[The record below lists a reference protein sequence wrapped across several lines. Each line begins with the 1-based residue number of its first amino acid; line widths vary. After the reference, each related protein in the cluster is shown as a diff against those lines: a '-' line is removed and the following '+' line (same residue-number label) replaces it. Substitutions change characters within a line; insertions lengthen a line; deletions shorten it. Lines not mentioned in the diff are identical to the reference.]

1 MRWRTHGFSNCP
13 GSLASRELLA
23 NPERDSCAQE
33 QRGDEACDKQQMG
46 SDQSFG
52 TPESRK
58 RKMLSSLET
67 TMSTHLVWPVDPYK
81 VAATREGMCAHVVS
95 MISART
101 GWFVDCV
108 RFCMSDGMVKSWG
121 GDGGMQ
127 VWQYELRAG
136 EYIERVE
143 QVNQDKVGYLGSC
156 LVFHLSS
163 SRQIHIRGTRGQR
176 RKGKVRMYRT
186 RKVGEQID
194 GLVFNDGLLTGCT
207 YSMI

>member
-1 MRWRTHGFSNCP
+1 
-13 GSLASRELLA
+13 
-23 NPERDSCAQE
+23 
-33 QRGDEACDKQQMG
+33 MG

-58 RKMLSSLET
+58 RKMGSRLET
-67 TMSTHLVWPVDPYK
+67 TMNTHLAWPLVPYK
-81 VAATREGMCAHVVS
+81 ASAARDGMWPHVVS

-108 RFCMSDGMVKSWG
+108 RFCMSDGKVTSWG
-121 GDGGMQ
+121 GDGGTQ
-127 VWQYELRAG
+127 VCQYELRAG

-156 LVFHLSS
+156 LIFHLSS
-163 SRQIHIRGTRGQR
+163 SREIQIRGTRGQR
-176 RKGKVRMYRT
+176 RKGKVSMYRT
-186 RKVGEQID
+186 TKVGQQID
-194 GLVFNDGLLTGCT
+194 GLVFKDGVLAGCT